1 LRRPTLLLVGYLF
14 VGFLCPCGQL
24 EAQDQP
30 DLTVNEKE
38 KSETISQI
46 IELLKSK
53 YVFPQVAAQMGNSIR
68 DHAANHDY
76 DPITSARTFAEKLQ
90 SDLRAVSKDQHVAVD
105 YSYGPIPQQ
114 SGDGQETIDRERA
127 DRIRYRG
134 RLVNYWFKN
143 ADILPGNIGY
153 LKFDGFFHLEFGGRE
168 TVEAAMAFLG
178 GTNALIIDLRENRGG
193 APDVGSLI
201 MGYLFDKPTH
211 LSDFFSRPENSRT
224 ATWISPRQVGRKYDG
239 DVYILTSK
247 ETISAAEGFA
257 YDLQS
262 VHRAIIVGEPTA
274 GAAHPAFEYRVG
286 EHFTLEV
293 PTSRVINLATNT
305 DWEGTGVKP
314 DFATDQALNRAQLLA
329 LRKLVKDQPDYP
341 FLDERKKA
349 IRQLEIDLSG
359 RP

>member
-1 LRRPTLLLVGYLF
+1 VRRPSLLLFGYLF
-14 VGFLCPCGQL
+14 IGFLCPCGRL
-24 EAQDQP
+24 RAQDQP
-30 DLTVNEKE
+30 DLTLSEKT

-53 YVFPQVAAQMGNSIR
+53 YVFPQVAAQMGTAIR

-76 DPITSARTFAEKLQ
+76 DPITSAQTFAEKLQ
-90 SDLRAVSKDQHVAVD
+90 SELRAVSKDQHLAVD
-105 YSYGPIPQQ
+105 YSYQSIPQQ
-114 SGDGQETIDRERA
+114 GADAEEKIDQEHA

-134 RLVNYWFKN
+134 HLVNYWFKN

-153 LKFDGFFHLEFGGRE
+153 LKFDGFFHLEFGGQE
-168 TVEAAMAFLG
+168 TVEAAMTFLG

-201 MGYLFDKPTH
+201 MGYLFDKRTH
-211 LSDFFSRPENSRT
+211 LSDFVSRPENSRT
-224 ATWISPRQVGRKYDG
+224 ATWISPHQVGKKYEG

-262 VHRAIIVGEPTA
+262 VKRAVIVGEPTA
-274 GAAHPAFEYRVG
+274 GAAHPTFEYRVG

-314 DFATDQALNRAQLLA
+314 DVVTDQALNRAQLLA
-329 LRKLVKDQPDYP
+329 LRKLVKDQPDFP

-349 IRQLEIDLSG
+349 IKQLEVELSG
-359 RP
+359 HP